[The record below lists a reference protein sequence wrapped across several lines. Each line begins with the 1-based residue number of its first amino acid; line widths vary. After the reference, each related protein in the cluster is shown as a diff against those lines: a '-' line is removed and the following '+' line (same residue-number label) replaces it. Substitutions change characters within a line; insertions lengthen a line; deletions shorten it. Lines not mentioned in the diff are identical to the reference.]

1 MNHKSKEKSKS
12 IAAIVGPTLV
22 VMIISE
28 MKFWNPSLY
37 DDQIVPVIYLNGL
50 LFFVAGL
57 SIVRYH
63 NVWTKQWPVILTV
76 IGYATMVLGLFR
88 MFLPNVQ
95 EAEFENN
102 NTVMGIQLILLVL
115 GVFLTIKSYK
125 STKYSKRNNQES

>member
-1 MNHKSKEKSKS
+1 MDHTSKEKSKS

-28 MKFWNPSLY
+28 MKFWNPTLY
-37 DDQIVPVIYLNGL
+37 DDQIAPVIYLNGL

-57 SIVRYH
+57 AIVRNH

-76 IGYATMVLGLFR
+76 IGYVTMVLGLFR

-95 EAEFENN
+95 ESEFENN
-102 NTVMGIQLILLVL
+102 NTIMAIQLILVVL
-115 GVFLTIKSYK
+115 GVFLTIKAYK
-125 STKYSKRNNQES
+125 STKDSRRNNQES